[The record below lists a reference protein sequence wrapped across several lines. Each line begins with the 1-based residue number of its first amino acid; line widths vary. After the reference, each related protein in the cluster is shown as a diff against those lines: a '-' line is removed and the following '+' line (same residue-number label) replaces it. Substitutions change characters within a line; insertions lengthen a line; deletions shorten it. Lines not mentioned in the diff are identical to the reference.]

1 MPKFAA
7 NLSTLFGEAPFL
19 DRFAL
24 ARAAGFRAVECQ
36 WPYAHGLDAVARRLA
51 DNGLEMVL
59 FNMPAGDVAAGERG
73 LANLPERR
81 DEFAAAI
88 DQTLEWAKRL
98 GCTQV
103 NCLVGAPPPGADPKA
118 ARAALVANLRL
129 AAERLA
135 AENVRLLIE
144 PLNAF
149 DVPRFAVHSSAQ
161 AMELFAEVGAE
172 NLWLQYDVYHM
183 QRGEGELTATIQR
196 LLPRIAHIQISDN
209 PGRGEPGTGEIN
221 FPFLFRHIDAIG
233 YAGWI
238 GCEYFPRAS
247 ALESL
252 GWMRGLG

>member
-7 NLSTLFGEAPFL
+7 NISTMFGEAAFL

-36 WPYAHGLDAVARRLA
+36 WPYAHGLEDIARRLS
-51 DNGLEMVL
+51 DNALELVL

-73 LANLPERR
+73 LASLPERR
-81 DEFAAAI
+81 AEFAAGL
-88 DQTLEWAKRL
+88 DQTVAWAKRL
-98 GCTQV
+98 GCKQV
-103 NCLVGAPPPGADPKA
+103 NCLVGAPPPGADANA

-129 AAERLA
+129 AAERLGA
-135 AENVRLLIE
+135 QDIRLLVE

-149 DVPRFAVHSSAQ
+149 DVPRFAIHSSAQ
-161 AMELFAEVGAE
+161 ATALFDEVGAK

-183 QRGEGELTATIQR
+183 QRGEGELSATITR

-209 PGRGEPGTGEIN
+209 PGRGEPGTGEIA

-233 YAGWI
+233 YTGWI
-238 GCEYFPRAS
+238 GCEYFPRGS
-247 ALESL
+247 TLDSL